1 MREFGAATRNL
12 GLVGLWD
19 GYLSRGEL
27 PNLIAATGSETDC
40 VVLNDTK
47 TEREGT
53 HPSLWSFG
61 IYVYLIIGI
70 SSAIAIIYI
79 MTNSY

>member
-1 MREFGAATRNL
+1 M
-12 GLVGLWD
+12 
-19 GYLSRGEL
+19 
-27 PNLIAATGSETDC
+27 
-40 VVLNDTK
+40 LNDTK